1 MLFVDGCRLL
11 RKHFSAQDQWYGI
24 YRGFQKTL
32 KSSCWSAWAMWA
44 GQLMA
49 VGCAEMGSLQLGNGM
64 LLIVDGTK
72 MDKTYLKVLSLNEP
86 SDCVENSRLDLS
98 HSSRSTLHWCPWQ
111 FVWTQTK
118 PAVTNL
124 VIFDNRQTTH
134 ACLLRLIQNLMTKP
148 VDARK
153 M

>member
-1 MLFVDGCRLL
+1 MGGCKLL
-11 RKHFSAQDQWYGI
+11 RKHFSAQDQWYLQ
-24 YRGFQKTL
+24 GFSKNT
-32 KSSCWSAWAMWA
+32 KI
-44 GQLMA
+44 LMLECLSN
-49 VGCAEMGSLQLGNGM
+49 VSRPVDGGWMCGNGKPATGKWDA
-64 LLIVDGTK
+64 LDCWW
-72 MDKTYLKVLSLNEP
+72 DKTYLKVLSCSMQQCSLNEP

-111 FVWTQTK
+111 FDWTQTK

-124 VIFDNRQTTH
+124 VIFDNGQTTH
-134 ACLLRLIQNLMTKP
+134 ACLLRLIQNLITKL